1 MPLECSQ
8 QFHTVLVYT
17 LCVSSRCRYLLDW
30 REEDSRVNRL
40 VITSYLTH
48 ILMAYLRVFD
58 EEKYIPPTLLPMS
71 AVFFAFFRPRL
82 PDILC
87 LICCPLHLRREVC
100 RELKKHDTV
109 PSEALSKRTL
119 VPGNDKVFVSVS
131 GGIQPCN
138 VEEMN
143 DCYLW

>member
-1 MPLECSQ
+1 MPFEGSQ
-8 QFHTVLVYT
+8 QFHTFLVYT

-48 ILMAYLRVFD
+48 ILMAYFMDFV
-58 EEKYIPPTLLPMS
+58 EETYMQPTLLPITT
-71 AVFFAFFRPRL
+71 VFFAFLRPRL

-87 LICCPLHLRREVC
+87 LICCPHYLRREVY
-100 RELKKHDTV
+100 RELKKHDIL
-109 PSEALSKRTL
+109 PSEALSKRPL
-119 VPGNDKVFVSVS
+119 VPGNDKVFVFVS

-143 DCYLW
+143 VCYLW